1 MLTENKT
8 MVTSSESENVL
19 MKDNAV
25 RSKLVNNDFLTKKL
39 DLSSLKV
46 AEIMVTRTASQSLDV
61 TKKGSSSSQV
71 KEAWPFLVRTKP

>member
-61 TKKGSSSSQV
+61 TKKKSFSSQV
-71 KEAWPFLVRTKP
+71 KEAWPFSVRTKP

>member
-61 TKKGSSSSQV
+61 TKKIVFISGKRSMAIFGQN
-71 KEAWPFLVRTKP
+71 